1 MDWRA
6 LWPCVARSSSGYATT
21 WASLQQPPRSS
32 PSPGLWTTTVACTLA
47 GCSGQL
53 GQLDTHGS
61 AVSCS
66 YFVPAFSGLFA
77 PRWRNDARGV
87 RSAALLCCTLA
98 SRVASLVCLLYRCVW
113 AWWMCFMESC
123 TRGVLPSSRQTI
135 AGLTAYATKG
145 HIARAALEAAAF
157 QVKEV
162 LEAMGHDGVAAT
174 RLKVDG
180 GMTANKLLMQFQAD
194 VLNTQVL
201 AS

>member
-1 MDWRA
+1 MGWRA

-47 GCSGQL
+47 GRSAQL

-61 AVSCS
+61 AVPCS

-98 SRVASLVCLLYRCVW
+98 SRVASFVCMWFRCVW
-113 AWWMCFMESC
+113 G
-123 TRGVLPSSRQTI
+123 RGACASWNLAHASSRQTI

-162 LEAMGHDGVAAT
+162 LEAIGHDGVAAT